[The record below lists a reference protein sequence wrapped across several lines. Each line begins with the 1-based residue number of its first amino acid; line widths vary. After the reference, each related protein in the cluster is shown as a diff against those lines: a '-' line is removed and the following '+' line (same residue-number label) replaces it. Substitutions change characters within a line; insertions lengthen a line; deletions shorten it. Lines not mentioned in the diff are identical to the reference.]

1 VVDNEESNMSTATAA
16 IDIAASADEV
26 WTVVGDFGSIARWMP
41 GIDSC
46 HLEGG
51 DRILEITGMSITERL
66 VSKDDA
72 HRTLVYAI
80 VEGVPVNSHRA
91 TISVSPVGESSHVTW
106 DVEAEPAEM
115 ASMLGGVYQQA
126 LDALK
131 GFIEG

>member
-1 VVDNEESNMSTATAA
+1 MSTATAA
-16 IDIAASADEV
+16 IDIAASPDEV
-26 WTVVGDFGSIARWMP
+26 WTVIGDFGGIGRWMP

-46 HLEGG
+46 RLEGD

-66 VSKDDA
+66 VSRDDA
-72 HRTLVYAI
+72 RRTLAYAI
-80 VEGVPVNSHRA
+80 VEGVPVNSHQA
-91 TISVSPVGESSHVTW
+91 TISVTPQGESSHVTW